1 VGLPQLPTR
10 VPASPPTSGSPRRP
24 TALRRERLNASTAA
38 SEVCRRAYCA
48 PGKGGA
54 RKGVPELVER
64 RCHCVSSPGAAQIKP
79 RVAVAV
85 IGAHTWF
92 TTMSSRAPALAPAQ
106 GPLTPLRVGASFLLR
121 IRMEVFR

>member
-48 PGKGGA
+48 PSKGGA
-54 RKGVPELVER
+54 RKGVPELVEPAVTASVR
-64 RCHCVSSPGAAQIKP
+64 QEQPKP